1 MAEICRRCSCS
12 LFFTVDRSH
21 PGGRQHPAATKFHVV
36 PTTKNVSLFFSPALA
51 PFLVELRCPVAL
63 LSLVLCLSLSLYSK
77 FVDMTI
83 DLSLILQ
90 TTRIQKHF
98 PLSVFVLTL
107 SLCFTR
113 RGWQKWQY
121 AFPLKFDSC
130 HRLTC
135 SGCTDG
141 RLGIRYVITKFSCFH
156 RLPTGRINVGR

>member
-1 MAEICRRCSCS
+1 MSEVFLFTFFHCRPFSPCWPPASRRHKISCCSCNKKCL
-12 LFFTVDRSH
+12 LF
-21 PGGRQHPAATKFHVV
+21 
-36 PTTKNVSLFFSPALA
+36 FFSPALA
-51 PFLVELRCPVAL
+51 PFLVEPRCPVAL

-98 PLSVFVLTL
+98 SLSVFFLTL

-141 RLGIRYVITKFSCFH
+141 RSGIRYVINK
-156 RLPTGRINVGR
+156 NVLAFIGYQQGG